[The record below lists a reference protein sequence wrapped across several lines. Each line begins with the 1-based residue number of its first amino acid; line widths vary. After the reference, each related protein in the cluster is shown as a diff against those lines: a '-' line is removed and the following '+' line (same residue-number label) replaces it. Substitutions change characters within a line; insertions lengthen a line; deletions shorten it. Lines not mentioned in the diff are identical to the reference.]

1 MKRPTLTLICSVLLL
16 AGCANLAPVAQRPAA
31 PVPEA
36 WEQPSTGAAADL
48 PWQEFITDARL
59 RQVITQSLSDNRDL
73 RVAVLNIE
81 RARALYR
88 IERAGQLPTVS
99 LGAEATRQRT
109 AQQQTSSQYSVELG
123 LASYELD
130 FFGRLRNLSEA
141 ALQNFFAEQENRRSS
156 QISLVA
162 EVASAWLTLAA
173 DAQRLQLAR
182 ETLQSQQASYELTRQ
197 ARALGGS
204 SELTLVQAQTTVDA
218 ARVDVASYS
227 SQLVQ
232 DRNALE
238 LLVGARL
245 APALLP
251 GGDINATS
259 ASQLVEVPAGLPS
272 ETLQRRPDVRAAE
285 YQLRAA
291 EADIGVARAALYPSI
306 TLTASA
312 GTQSSS
318 LSGLFESGTRLWS
331 FAPKLDLPIFDAGQR
346 RANVQVS
353 EADQAIAVAN
363 YEKALQTAFREVA
376 DALAVRAT
384 LAEQLAAQQSLTEAT
399 ARGYALSDALYK
411 NGASSFLE
419 VLDAQ
424 RSLYSAQ
431 QSLITLRLNEQ
442 LNRIALYR
450 VLGGG

>member
-1 MKRPTLTLICSVLLL
+1 MKRPALTLICSVLLL
-16 AGCANLAPVAQRPAA
+16 AGCANLAPAPQRPAA

-36 WEQPSTGAAADL
+36 WEQPNTGAAADL
-48 PWQEFITDARL
+48 PWQEVITDARL
-59 RQVITQSLSDNRDL
+59 RQVITQSLADNRDL

-88 IERAGQLPTVS
+88 IERAGQWPTVS
-99 LGAEATRQRT
+99 LGAEATRQG
-109 AQQQTSSQYSVELG
+109 AAGQQASSQYSVELG

-141 ALQNFFAEQENRRSS
+141 ALQNFFAVQENRRSS

-173 DAQRLQLAR
+173 DVQRLQLAR
-182 ETLQSQQASYELTRQ
+182 ETLRSRQTSYDLTRQ
-197 ARALGGS
+197 ARALGGA
-204 SELTLVQAQTTVDA
+204 SELTLAQAQTTVDS

-238 LLVGARL
+238 LLVGAPL
-245 APALLP
+245 AAALLP
-251 GGDINATS
+251 GEDINAGS
-259 ASQLVEVPAGLPS
+259 ASQLVELPAGLPS

-318 LSGLFESGTRLWS
+318 LSGLFESGTRIWS

-353 EADQAIAVAN
+353 EADQAIALAN

-399 ARGYALSDALYK
+399 AKRYELSDALYK

-424 RSLYSAQ
+424 RSLYTAR

-442 LNRIALYR
+442 LNRVTLYR